1 VSLKKP
7 YQKFEFFLLFLV
19 SPRLTPPQDKQEEE
33 SNMREIIG

>member
-7 YQKFEFFLLFLV
+7 YQKFEFFLLFLL
-19 SPRLTPPQDKQEEE
+19 PRLTPPQDKQEEE